1 MSLDALT
8 WAFKLEVRPSMA
20 KFVLVALADYAS
32 DKDMAFPSIETISN
46 KTCMNR
52 KTVIG
57 HLDWLESKGLI
68 RDTGKRVGAT
78 QQVKVFQLNCTKSG
92 TVPISESNGTKSGV
106 ERYQKRDTEPSVNLR
121 SEPPEGFEAFWK
133 AYPNKDARKSAVKA
147 FRKVRK
153 EIQPTIMAALE
164 NHKRSEKWQKDSG
177 AFVPHAATWLNGERW
192 QDEVKARN
200 SAQSDGHAII
210 EDISYRDIFR
220 DHARS
225 ILDGNTEWPH
235 HRKYFTKAL
244 EAAPSLDSLLS
255 WLRKEGLSE
264 AQIEEL
270 RK

>member
-133 AYPNKDARKSAVKA
+133 AYPNKDAKKSAVKA

-153 EIQPTIMAALE
+153 EIQPAIMIALE

-192 QDEVKARN
+192 QDEVKSS
-200 SAQSDGHAII
+200 SAQSNGTSIADESHW
-210 EDISYRDIFR
+210 RDKFR
-220 DHARS
+220 DNLRAIQS
-225 ILDGNTEWPH
+225 GDTDWPH
-235 HRKYFTKAL
+235 HRKYFTNAL
-244 EAAPSLDSLLS
+244 EAAPSLESLLS
-255 WLRKEGLSE
+255 WLQREGLSA
-264 AQIEEL
+264 AQIQEL
-270 RK
+270 QKP